1 MASGSLAR
9 PVAARQFASPLSR
22 ALARRHGLDL
32 AHVSGSGP
40 QGRIVRADV
49 EALLG
54 QAGPLGRGPG
64 PDGHDAGPFDAVANS
79 IGRQLLARRLTQS
92 AQQAPHFY
100 ARVDCLMDALLALRA
115 ERSGGA
121 GQAGLKLSI
130 NDFVIKAAALAL
142 REVPAVNASYTEA
155 AVRRYRGVHIA
166 MVVALDGG
174 LLTPVIRDA
183 DLKGVDQI
191 ARASR
196 DLAARARAGKLAH
209 GECRGGTFSI
219 SNLGRQGLRE
229 FTALIDP
236 PQAAILAVGA
246 AEPRALVRDGQLVV
260 ATMMTVTLS
269 VDHRVF
275 DGAVAAR
282 WLAAFKR
289 HLEAP
294 REDALW
300 EACAQAP

>member
-1 MASGSLAR
+1 MASVAQAR
-9 PVAARQFASPLSR
+9 PAAARQFASPLSR

-32 AHVSGSGP
+32 AKLSGSGP
-40 QGRIVRADV
+40 QGRVVRADV
-49 EALLG
+49 TAFLG
-54 QAGPLGRGPG
+54 GAGPVARGSDSDDL
-64 PDGHDAGPFDAVANS
+64 DGVAFDAIANP
-79 IGRQLLARRLTQS
+79 IGRKLLARRLTES
-92 AQQAPHFY
+92 KQQAPHFY
-100 ARVDCLMDALLALRA
+100 ARIDCDVDALLALRA
-115 ERSGGA
+115 GHAARAEK
-121 GQAGLKLSI
+121 QGLKPSI
-130 NDFVIKAAALAL
+130 NDFVIQAAALAL

-155 AVRRYRGVHIA
+155 AVRRYRAVHIA
-166 MVVALDGG
+166 MAVALDDG

-183 DLKGVDQI
+183 DLKTVAEI
-191 ARASR
+191 ALESR
-196 DLAARARAGKLAH
+196 DLATRARAGALEQGA
-209 GECRGGTFSI
+209 CRGGTFSI
-219 SNLGRQGLRE
+219 SNLGGHGVRE
-229 FTALIDP
+229 FTAVINP

-246 AEPRALVRDGQLVV
+246 AEPRAVVRDGQLAV

-300 EACAQAP
+300 KAFAQAP